1 MTVAMPCK
9 TTAAKAGA
17 KGATK
22 VARNPTARR
31 AATPAAKA
39 SWFVG
44 KKFAKR
50 KAKKHARG
58 YGDAA
63 RTTWSA
69 ALIYGPMAAEVLGVV
84 SAPDSCTSRTAAGT
98 PRVRTRDGHDARR
111 VTRHRCLAVMTA
123 ERRCPPISPA
133 CRLPPPGRS
142 FLSPRR
148 HLARDSLGAHQ
159 ARKRGIRDRAEPC
172 VDATPGRAT
181 LTSPIRSSSHWWR
194 GSRSSRRGNRRRNQA
209 GVARAARTTSWLGRS
224 APLVILIIRR
234 RWRSR

>member
-1 MTVAMPCK
+1 MTVGMPCK

-31 AATPAAKA
+31 AATPAAKV

-63 RTTWSA
+63 RTAWSA

-84 SAPDSCTSRTAAGT
+84 VGHRTHVPRGPQRERPGSARETDTTHAA
-98 PRVRTRDGHDARR
+98 
-111 VTRHRCLAVMTA
+111 
-123 ERRCPPISPA
+123 
-133 CRLPPPGRS
+133 
-142 FLSPRR
+142 
-148 HLARDSLGAHQ
+148 
-159 ARKRGIRDRAEPC
+159 
-172 VDATPGRAT
+172 
-181 LTSPIRSSSHWWR
+181 
-194 GSRSSRRGNRRRNQA
+194 
-209 GVARAARTTSWLGRS
+209 
-224 APLVILIIRR
+224 
-234 RWRSR
+234 